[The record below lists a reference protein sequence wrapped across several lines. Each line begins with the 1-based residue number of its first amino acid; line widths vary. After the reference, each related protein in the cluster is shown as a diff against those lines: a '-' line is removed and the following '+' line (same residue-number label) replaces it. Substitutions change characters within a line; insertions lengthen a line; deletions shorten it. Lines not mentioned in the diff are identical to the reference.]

1 MTDAEKAFEGLFR
14 MNLSPSPPEEV
25 PKARLVFDR
34 GNVYPR
40 KPGDIGLFFAI
51 PSWWRGFIFQ
61 VLSPPAFR
69 LYSYICSQTDKNAIA
84 IPTGGHAKIDCGL
97 KHNDSIYAPIG
108 DLVDLGFLMKETRT
122 PIRDTVRHRN
132 VYQRPSIEYT
142 LLTLLNKGKID
153 GDLVPL
159 ERPTQHVS
167 QKQLLDYRTRHG
179 RIVRDALR
187 NLLGVPSF
195 ADYDAASGA
204 TKKTLLIERLQVK
217 VEELRATATG
227 HAVAPAVG
235 SETTNTVAAAAV
247 EPPAPRMR
255 RRRRSHT
262 EAAGSEAAT
271 VT

>member
-1 MTDAEKAFEGLFR
+1 MTDAEKAFEELFR

-69 LYSYICSQTDKNAIA
+69 LYSYICSQTDKHGIA

-142 LLTLLNKGKID
+142 LMTLLEKGKID

-159 ERPTQHVS
+159 ERPTQRVS

-187 NLLGVPSF
+187 NLLGEPSF

-204 TKKTLLIERLQVK
+204 AKKTLLIERLKAK
-217 VEELRATATG
+217 VEQLRTAATSRPG
-227 HAVAPAVG
+227 EPAG
-235 SETTNTVAAAAV
+235 TETAAAATPAA
-247 EPPAPRMR
+247 EPTAPRPW
-255 RRRRSHT
+255 RRRSRT
-262 EAAGSEAAT
+262 AAAQPEAAA
-271 VT
+271 VP